1 MIRSVV
7 AAALIAVGLTP
18 CATPTAAGV
27 RQFETAQPVARFQT
41 GELSSRCRGCA
52 GSAGHSPVSSSQS
65 SPQQCSH
72 MGVVSSQA
80 A

>member
-18 CATPTAAGV
+18 CATPTADYGH
-27 RQFETAQPVARFQT
+27 
-41 GELSSRCRGCA
+41 SSIRSTRCRGCA

-72 MGVVSSQA
+72 MGISSQTSRA
-80 A
+80 V